1 MILEINEH
9 MSTLMDFR
17 YKRKYVAA
25 NGMDGQGKR
34 CSGKDGEDLIIK
46 VPRGTVVRDAE
57 TKEII
62 CDMSQTDRFVLAR
75 GGNGGW
81 GNKHFATPTRQV
93 PRFAKAGLPGQS
105 RDVILELKLLADVGL
120 VGFPNVGKSTLLS
133 VVSKARPK
141 IANYHFTTLFPN
153 LGVVYVE
160 EGVSFVLADI
170 PGIIEGAAEGAGLG
184 HDFLRHIDRCR
195 LLIHVVDVSGSE
207 GRDPVADF
215 EAIQAELKEY
225 GSGLENRPMLVAG
238 NKVDIAADRSGL
250 EALKAHVEAKGLPFF
265 EISAAAQVEV
275 YQDDSAQ
282 AEPAA
287 EDGSGDSG
295 EGDGSQTEGEEAQ
308 TLADQPWLISASGK
322 LLEAAPEGSG
332 ALSVTGL
339 TVLAPQAGTMLA
351 VPQEQQS
358 RLATLKELLSALEAA
373 GELDQVSSID
383 LTHSTWVGMRY
394 RENFDARLPLGEDMA
409 HSLAV
414 LSAAGEGTLQTRG
427 PQAAGTMDLTQE
439 MADAIFT
446 PAEQ

>member
-1 MILEINEH
+1 MASMRHNRKRKRGRRRFGLLFKLLCGAALVAAATLGATVFFQVETIAVVGNSRYTAQEVIDASGVQIGDNLFQMNKNQISQQILQRLPYVGEVSPQRGLP
-9 MSTLMDFR
+9 STLT
-17 YKRKYVAA
+17 
-25 NGMDGQGKR
+25 
-34 CSGKDGEDLIIK
+34 I
-46 VPRGTVVRDAE
+46 
-57 TKEII
+57 
-62 CDMSQTDRFVLAR
+62 
-75 GGNGGW
+75 
-81 GNKHFATPTRQV
+81 QV
-93 PRFAKAGLPGQS
+93 
-105 RDVILELKLLADVGL
+105 
-120 VGFPNVGKSTLLS
+120 T
-133 VVSKARPK
+133 
-141 IANYHFTTLFPN
+141 
-153 LGVVYVE
+153 
-160 EGVSFVLADI
+160 
-170 PGIIEGAAEGAGLG
+170 
-184 HDFLRHIDRCR
+184 
-195 LLIHVVDVSGSE
+195 
-207 GRDPVADF
+207 
-215 EAIQAELKEY
+215 
-225 GSGLENRPMLVAG
+225 
-238 NKVDIAADRSGL
+238 
-250 EALKAHVEAKGLPFF
+250 

-414 LSAAGEGTLQTRG
+414 LSAAVEDTLQTRG

-446 PAEQ
+446 PAES

>member
-1 MILEINEH
+1 MASMRHNRKRKRGRRRFGLLFKLLCGAALVAAATLGATVFFQVETIAVVGNSRYTAQEVIDASGVQIGDNLFQMNKNQISQQILQRLPYVGEVSPQRGLP
-9 MSTLMDFR
+9 STLT
-17 YKRKYVAA
+17 
-25 NGMDGQGKR
+25 
-34 CSGKDGEDLIIK
+34 I
-46 VPRGTVVRDAE
+46 
-57 TKEII
+57 
-62 CDMSQTDRFVLAR
+62 
-75 GGNGGW
+75 
-81 GNKHFATPTRQV
+81 QV
-93 PRFAKAGLPGQS
+93 
-105 RDVILELKLLADVGL
+105 
-120 VGFPNVGKSTLLS
+120 T
-133 VVSKARPK
+133 
-141 IANYHFTTLFPN
+141 
-153 LGVVYVE
+153 
-160 EGVSFVLADI
+160 
-170 PGIIEGAAEGAGLG
+170 
-184 HDFLRHIDRCR
+184 
-195 LLIHVVDVSGSE
+195 
-207 GRDPVADF
+207 
-215 EAIQAELKEY
+215 
-225 GSGLENRPMLVAG
+225 
-238 NKVDIAADRSGL
+238 
-250 EALKAHVEAKGLPFF
+250 

-295 EGDGSQTEGEEAQ
+295 EGDSSQTEGEELP

-394 RENFDARLPLGEDMA
+394 RENFDAHLPLGEDMA

-414 LSAAGEGTLQTRG
+414 LSAAVEDTLQTRG

>member
-1 MILEINEH
+1 MASMRHNRKRKRGRRRFGLLFKLLCGAALVAAATLGATVFFQVETIAVVGNSRYTAQEVIDASGVQIGDNLFQMNKNQISQQILQRLPYVGEVSPQRGLP
-9 MSTLMDFR
+9 STLT
-17 YKRKYVAA
+17 
-25 NGMDGQGKR
+25 
-34 CSGKDGEDLIIK
+34 I
-46 VPRGTVVRDAE
+46 
-57 TKEII
+57 
-62 CDMSQTDRFVLAR
+62 
-75 GGNGGW
+75 
-81 GNKHFATPTRQV
+81 QV
-93 PRFAKAGLPGQS
+93 
-105 RDVILELKLLADVGL
+105 
-120 VGFPNVGKSTLLS
+120 T
-133 VVSKARPK
+133 
-141 IANYHFTTLFPN
+141 
-153 LGVVYVE
+153 
-160 EGVSFVLADI
+160 
-170 PGIIEGAAEGAGLG
+170 
-184 HDFLRHIDRCR
+184 
-195 LLIHVVDVSGSE
+195 
-207 GRDPVADF
+207 
-215 EAIQAELKEY
+215 
-225 GSGLENRPMLVAG
+225 
-238 NKVDIAADRSGL
+238 
-250 EALKAHVEAKGLPFF
+250 
-265 EISAAAQVEV
+265 EISAAARVEV

-295 EGDGSQTEGEEAQ
+295 EGDSSQTEGEELP

-414 LSAAGEGTLQTRG
+414 LSAAVEDTLQTRG

-446 PAEQ
+446 PAES

>member
-1 MILEINEH
+1 MASMRHNRKRKRGRRRFGLLFKLLCGAALVAAATLGATVFFQVETIAVVGNSRYTAQEVIDASGVQIGDNLFQMNKNQISQQILQRLPYVGEVSPQRGLP
-9 MSTLMDFR
+9 STLT
-17 YKRKYVAA
+17 
-25 NGMDGQGKR
+25 
-34 CSGKDGEDLIIK
+34 I
-46 VPRGTVVRDAE
+46 
-57 TKEII
+57 
-62 CDMSQTDRFVLAR
+62 
-75 GGNGGW
+75 
-81 GNKHFATPTRQV
+81 QV
-93 PRFAKAGLPGQS
+93 
-105 RDVILELKLLADVGL
+105 
-120 VGFPNVGKSTLLS
+120 T
-133 VVSKARPK
+133 
-141 IANYHFTTLFPN
+141 
-153 LGVVYVE
+153 
-160 EGVSFVLADI
+160 
-170 PGIIEGAAEGAGLG
+170 
-184 HDFLRHIDRCR
+184 
-195 LLIHVVDVSGSE
+195 
-207 GRDPVADF
+207 
-215 EAIQAELKEY
+215 
-225 GSGLENRPMLVAG
+225 
-238 NKVDIAADRSGL
+238 
-250 EALKAHVEAKGLPFF
+250 

-295 EGDGSQTEGEEAQ
+295 EGDGSQAEGEELP

-322 LLEAAPEGSG
+322 LLEVAPEGSG

-414 LSAAGEGTLQTRG
+414 LSAAVEDTLQTRG

-446 PAEQ
+446 PAES

>member
-1 MILEINEH
+1 MASMRHNRKRKRGRRRFGLLFKLLCGAALVAAATLGATVFFQVETIAVVGNSRYTAQEVIDASGVQIGDNLFQMNKNQISQQILQRLPYVGEVSPQRGLP
-9 MSTLMDFR
+9 STLT
-17 YKRKYVAA
+17 
-25 NGMDGQGKR
+25 
-34 CSGKDGEDLIIK
+34 I
-46 VPRGTVVRDAE
+46 
-57 TKEII
+57 
-62 CDMSQTDRFVLAR
+62 
-75 GGNGGW
+75 
-81 GNKHFATPTRQV
+81 QV
-93 PRFAKAGLPGQS
+93 
-105 RDVILELKLLADVGL
+105 
-120 VGFPNVGKSTLLS
+120 T
-133 VVSKARPK
+133 
-141 IANYHFTTLFPN
+141 
-153 LGVVYVE
+153 
-160 EGVSFVLADI
+160 
-170 PGIIEGAAEGAGLG
+170 
-184 HDFLRHIDRCR
+184 
-195 LLIHVVDVSGSE
+195 
-207 GRDPVADF
+207 
-215 EAIQAELKEY
+215 
-225 GSGLENRPMLVAG
+225 
-238 NKVDIAADRSGL
+238 
-250 EALKAHVEAKGLPFF
+250 

-295 EGDGSQTEGEEAQ
+295 EGDGSQTEGEELP

-414 LSAAGEGTLQTRG
+414 LSAAVEDTLQTRG

-446 PAEQ
+446 PAES

>member
-1 MILEINEH
+1 MASMRHNRKRKRGRRRFGLLFKLLCGAALVAAATLGATVFFQVETIAVVGNSRYTAQEVIDASGVQIGDNLFQMNKNQISQQILQRLPYVGEVSPQRGLP
-9 MSTLMDFR
+9 STLT
-17 YKRKYVAA
+17 
-25 NGMDGQGKR
+25 
-34 CSGKDGEDLIIK
+34 I
-46 VPRGTVVRDAE
+46 
-57 TKEII
+57 
-62 CDMSQTDRFVLAR
+62 
-75 GGNGGW
+75 
-81 GNKHFATPTRQV
+81 QV
-93 PRFAKAGLPGQS
+93 
-105 RDVILELKLLADVGL
+105 
-120 VGFPNVGKSTLLS
+120 T
-133 VVSKARPK
+133 
-141 IANYHFTTLFPN
+141 
-153 LGVVYVE
+153 
-160 EGVSFVLADI
+160 
-170 PGIIEGAAEGAGLG
+170 
-184 HDFLRHIDRCR
+184 
-195 LLIHVVDVSGSE
+195 
-207 GRDPVADF
+207 
-215 EAIQAELKEY
+215 
-225 GSGLENRPMLVAG
+225 
-238 NKVDIAADRSGL
+238 
-250 EALKAHVEAKGLPFF
+250 

-295 EGDGSQTEGEEAQ
+295 EGDGSQAEGEELP
-308 TLADQPWLISASGK
+308 TLADQPWLISTSGK
-322 LLEAAPEGSG
+322 LLEVAPEGSG

-414 LSAAGEGTLQTRG
+414 LSAAVEDTLQTRG
-427 PQAAGTMDLTQE
+427 PQAAGIMDLTQE

>member
-1 MILEINEH
+1 MASMRHNRKRKRGRRRFGLLFKLLCGAALVAAATLGATVFFQVETIAVVGNSRYTAQEVIDASGVQIGDNLFQMNKNQISQQILQRLPYVGEVSPQRGLP
-9 MSTLMDFR
+9 STLT
-17 YKRKYVAA
+17 
-25 NGMDGQGKR
+25 
-34 CSGKDGEDLIIK
+34 I
-46 VPRGTVVRDAE
+46 
-57 TKEII
+57 
-62 CDMSQTDRFVLAR
+62 
-75 GGNGGW
+75 
-81 GNKHFATPTRQV
+81 QV
-93 PRFAKAGLPGQS
+93 
-105 RDVILELKLLADVGL
+105 
-120 VGFPNVGKSTLLS
+120 T
-133 VVSKARPK
+133 
-141 IANYHFTTLFPN
+141 
-153 LGVVYVE
+153 
-160 EGVSFVLADI
+160 
-170 PGIIEGAAEGAGLG
+170 
-184 HDFLRHIDRCR
+184 
-195 LLIHVVDVSGSE
+195 
-207 GRDPVADF
+207 
-215 EAIQAELKEY
+215 
-225 GSGLENRPMLVAG
+225 
-238 NKVDIAADRSGL
+238 
-250 EALKAHVEAKGLPFF
+250 

-295 EGDGSQTEGEEAQ
+295 EGDSSQTEGEELP

-322 LLEAAPEGSG
+322 LLEAALEGSG

-414 LSAAGEGTLQTRG
+414 LSAAVEDTLQTRG

-446 PAEQ
+446 PAES

>member
-1 MILEINEH
+1 MASMRHNRKRKRGRRRFGLLSKLLCGAALVAAATLGATVFFQVETIAVVGNSRYTAQEVIDASGVQIGDNLFQMNKNQISQQILQRLPYVGEVSPQRGLP
-9 MSTLMDFR
+9 STLT
-17 YKRKYVAA
+17 
-25 NGMDGQGKR
+25 
-34 CSGKDGEDLIIK
+34 I
-46 VPRGTVVRDAE
+46 
-57 TKEII
+57 
-62 CDMSQTDRFVLAR
+62 
-75 GGNGGW
+75 
-81 GNKHFATPTRQV
+81 QV
-93 PRFAKAGLPGQS
+93 
-105 RDVILELKLLADVGL
+105 
-120 VGFPNVGKSTLLS
+120 T
-133 VVSKARPK
+133 
-141 IANYHFTTLFPN
+141 
-153 LGVVYVE
+153 
-160 EGVSFVLADI
+160 
-170 PGIIEGAAEGAGLG
+170 
-184 HDFLRHIDRCR
+184 
-195 LLIHVVDVSGSE
+195 
-207 GRDPVADF
+207 
-215 EAIQAELKEY
+215 
-225 GSGLENRPMLVAG
+225 
-238 NKVDIAADRSGL
+238 
-250 EALKAHVEAKGLPFF
+250 

-295 EGDGSQTEGEEAQ
+295 EGDGSQAEGEEAQ
-308 TLADQPWLISASGK
+308 TLADQSWLISTSGK
-322 LLEAAPEGSG
+322 LLEVAPEGRG

-383 LTHSTWVGMRY
+383 LTHATWVGMRY

-414 LSAAGEGTLQTRG
+414 LSAAVEDTLQTRG

>member
-1 MILEINEH
+1 MASMRHNRKRKRGRRRFGLLFKLLCGAALVAAATLGATVFFQVETIAVVGNSRYTAQEVIDASGVQIGDNLFQMNKNQISQQILQRLPYVGEVSPQRGLP
-9 MSTLMDFR
+9 STLT
-17 YKRKYVAA
+17 
-25 NGMDGQGKR
+25 
-34 CSGKDGEDLIIK
+34 I
-46 VPRGTVVRDAE
+46 
-57 TKEII
+57 
-62 CDMSQTDRFVLAR
+62 
-75 GGNGGW
+75 
-81 GNKHFATPTRQV
+81 QV
-93 PRFAKAGLPGQS
+93 
-105 RDVILELKLLADVGL
+105 
-120 VGFPNVGKSTLLS
+120 T
-133 VVSKARPK
+133 
-141 IANYHFTTLFPN
+141 
-153 LGVVYVE
+153 
-160 EGVSFVLADI
+160 
-170 PGIIEGAAEGAGLG
+170 
-184 HDFLRHIDRCR
+184 
-195 LLIHVVDVSGSE
+195 
-207 GRDPVADF
+207 
-215 EAIQAELKEY
+215 
-225 GSGLENRPMLVAG
+225 
-238 NKVDIAADRSGL
+238 
-250 EALKAHVEAKGLPFF
+250 

-295 EGDGSQTEGEEAQ
+295 EGDSSQTEGEELP

-332 ALSVTGL
+332 VLSVTGL

-414 LSAAGEGTLQTRG
+414 LSAAVEDTLQTRG

>member
-1 MILEINEH
+1 MASMRHNRKRKRGRRRFGLLFKLLCGAALVAAATLGATVFFQVETIAVVGNSRYTAQEVIDASGVQIGDNLFQMNKNQISQQILQRLPYVGEVSPQRGLP
-9 MSTLMDFR
+9 STLT
-17 YKRKYVAA
+17 
-25 NGMDGQGKR
+25 
-34 CSGKDGEDLIIK
+34 I
-46 VPRGTVVRDAE
+46 
-57 TKEII
+57 
-62 CDMSQTDRFVLAR
+62 
-75 GGNGGW
+75 
-81 GNKHFATPTRQV
+81 QV
-93 PRFAKAGLPGQS
+93 
-105 RDVILELKLLADVGL
+105 
-120 VGFPNVGKSTLLS
+120 T
-133 VVSKARPK
+133 
-141 IANYHFTTLFPN
+141 
-153 LGVVYVE
+153 
-160 EGVSFVLADI
+160 
-170 PGIIEGAAEGAGLG
+170 
-184 HDFLRHIDRCR
+184 
-195 LLIHVVDVSGSE
+195 
-207 GRDPVADF
+207 
-215 EAIQAELKEY
+215 
-225 GSGLENRPMLVAG
+225 
-238 NKVDIAADRSGL
+238 
-250 EALKAHVEAKGLPFF
+250 

-287 EDGSGDSG
+287 EDGFGDSG
-295 EGDGSQTEGEEAQ
+295 EADSSQTEGEETQ

-414 LSAAGEGTLQTRG
+414 LSAAVEDTLQTRG

-446 PAEQ
+446 PAES

>member
-1 MILEINEH
+1 MASMRHNRKRKRGRRRFGLLFKLLCGAALVAAATLGATVFFQVETIAVVGNSRYTAQEVIDASGVQIGDNLFQMNKNQISQQILQRLPYVGEVSPQRGLP
-9 MSTLMDFR
+9 STLT
-17 YKRKYVAA
+17 
-25 NGMDGQGKR
+25 
-34 CSGKDGEDLIIK
+34 I
-46 VPRGTVVRDAE
+46 
-57 TKEII
+57 
-62 CDMSQTDRFVLAR
+62 
-75 GGNGGW
+75 
-81 GNKHFATPTRQV
+81 QV
-93 PRFAKAGLPGQS
+93 
-105 RDVILELKLLADVGL
+105 
-120 VGFPNVGKSTLLS
+120 T
-133 VVSKARPK
+133 
-141 IANYHFTTLFPN
+141 
-153 LGVVYVE
+153 
-160 EGVSFVLADI
+160 
-170 PGIIEGAAEGAGLG
+170 
-184 HDFLRHIDRCR
+184 
-195 LLIHVVDVSGSE
+195 
-207 GRDPVADF
+207 
-215 EAIQAELKEY
+215 
-225 GSGLENRPMLVAG
+225 
-238 NKVDIAADRSGL
+238 
-250 EALKAHVEAKGLPFF
+250 

-308 TLADQPWLISASGK
+308 TLADQPWLISTSGK

-414 LSAAGEGTLQTRG
+414 LSAAVEDTLQTRG